1 MRTRLLSAAILL
13 PLAVGLTLVGGL
25 PFLLGVMAMGAL
37 AAWEAS
43 ALIGRPAGLDEMLT
57 WRYCSAGAAAAVI
70 LAAALQGWQQGAGQ
84 ALIALLLVC
93 SLLGLVL
100 GGKPARRALQWA
112 CGAGVVAY
120 IGGLGAHF
128 VLLRGLHQG
137 LGWVLLAC
145 LVTWSTDSGAYFAGR
160 RFGTRPFFAAISPK
174 KTLEG
179 AIGGLLAGALA
190 AVLVVLA
197 GLRVPLPLALPI
209 GLSVSAVAQLGDLLE
224 SLLKRE
230 AGVKDSGMLIPGH
243 GGILDRIDSLLF
255 AVTVT
260 LYWQMLVGS

>member
-1 MRTRLLSAAILL
+1 MRTRIISAAVLL
-13 PLAVGLTLVGGL
+13 PLAIGLTLAGGV
-25 PFLLGVMAMGAL
+25 PFLLGVMAMCGL

-43 ALIGRPAGLDEMLT
+43 ALVGGPAGLHEART
-57 WRYCSAGAAAAVI
+57 WRYLSAGAAIIAI
-70 LAAALQGWQQGAGQ
+70 LGAALQARHHGAAQ
-84 ALIALLLVC
+84 LVAALLLVG

-100 GGKPARRALQWA
+100 GGKPSRRCLEWA
-112 CGAGVVAY
+112 CGAAVVAY
-120 IGGLGAHF
+120 VGGLGAHF
-128 VLLRGLHQG
+128 VMLRAVHQG
-137 LGWVLLAC
+137 LGWMLLAC

-160 RFGTRPFFAAISPK
+160 RFGKRPFFAAISPK

-179 AIGGLLAGALA
+179 AIGGLLAGILA
-190 AVLVVLA
+190 AAIVVLA
-197 GLRVPLPLALPI
+197 GLHVPLPLAPLI

-230 AGVKDSGMLIPGH
+230 AGAKDSGTLIPGH

-260 LYWQMLVGS
+260 FYWHMLVSP